1 MKTTKNNTN
10 AASTE
15 KMIDIKININREQME
30 NFIAKAIFYIIGIIS
45 FFAVI
50 MLIGCTRKLLE
61 NETFIYFVVSLSW
74 LLIVGYA
81 VKWMN
86 RK

>member
-1 MKTTKNNTN
+1 MKATKNTNTTT
-10 AASTE
+10 TE
-15 KMIDIKININREQME
+15 KMIDIKININREKME

-50 MLIGCTRKLLE
+50 ILIGCTRKLLE
-61 NETFIYFVVSLSW
+61 NETFIYFAVSLLW